1 MRQGTR
7 TFVKAAFASVLGV
20 LSVPLAGFTEAQA
33 QVPVD
38 QPFPAYNPY
47 PPGILPADL
56 QPELLRVRREVQTIF
71 GRYFAEWQALTPPTP
86 TGNPPTL
93 QGTGYEAVRILGGSR
108 LTAITRVVAPL
119 LKKSLAGAWLLVFI
133 PATRELSTA
142 IFLVGANTR
151 VIAVMLLD
159 LSEDGNF
166 ETLSALGFFLL
177 VSTILIVLAGYKL
190 IGRDV
195 LLKRA

>member
-1 MRQGTR
+1 
-7 TFVKAAFASVLGV
+7 
-20 LSVPLAGFTEAQA
+20 
-33 QVPVD
+33 
-38 QPFPAYNPY
+38 
-47 PPGILPADL
+47 
-56 QPELLRVRREVQTIF
+56 
-71 GRYFAEWQALTPPTP
+71 
-86 TGNPPTL
+86 
-93 QGTGYEAVRILGGSR
+93 
-108 LTAITRVVAPL
+108 
-119 LKKSLAGAWLLVFI
+119 VFI

>member
-1 MRQGTR
+1 LAFTTR
-7 TFVKAAFASVLGV
+7 FL
-20 LSVPLAGFTEAQA
+20 PI
-33 QVPVD
+33 
-38 QPFPAYNPY
+38 AYVNCMSALRAINP
-47 PPGILPADL
+47 
-56 QPELLRVRREVQTIF
+56 EME
-71 GRYFAEWQALTPPTP
+71 
-86 TGNPPTL
+86 
-93 QGTGYEAVRILGGSR
+93 EAVRILGGSR

-142 IFLVGANTR
+142 IFLVAANTR

-177 VSTILIVLAGYKL
+177 VSTIVIVLAGYKL